1 MVIRGLQNS
10 ANNKN
15 VSAPMTWDALNR
27 ALGAYGAPDIDF
39 ERFSQLYDSDPVIQS
54 MIDNFDEHGIQIKTS
69 AGDQQ
74 GMQPQQGGAPGK
86 PMMAAAEK
94 RAAANFGK

>member
-27 ALGAYGAPDIDF
+27 ATQAYGAPDIDF
-39 ERFSQLYDSDPVIQS
+39 ERFSQLYDNDPVIQS
-54 MIDNFDEHGIQIKTS
+54 MIDNFDEHGIQIKTNKGS
-69 AGDQQ
+69 EQT
-74 GMQPQQGGAPGK
+74 MQPQMGAAPGK
-86 PMMAAAEK
+86 PMMAAAAK

>member
-10 ANNKN
+10 ANTKN

-39 ERFSQLYDSDPVIQS
+39 DRFSQLYDSDPVIQS
-54 MIDNFDEHGIQIKTS
+54 MIDNFDEHGIQIKTNAGSKQAMPAQHS
-69 AGDQQ
+69 A
-74 GMQPQQGGAPGK
+74 APDK